1 MLVNAAGERRR
12 DAPGGCFC
20 AFDAGTGARA
30 GGGVLVMIK
39 CVRRDRRDGSQLH
52 AQSKCHSNEA
62 QYSNTQQYSSLMRSA
77 QTTNKQTNKQMSE
90 FSFQAACKTS
100 KSYAEYSAS
109 PTEPAASPNSTYAA
123 YRAGLLS
130 C

>member
-1 MLVNAAGERRR
+1 MACDEDQAILLLMLVNAAGERRR

-62 QYSNTQQYSSLMRSA
+62 QYSNTAIQQPNKKR
-77 QTTNKQTNKQMSE
+77 TNNKQQTNKH
-90 FSFQAACKTS
+90 
-100 KSYAEYSAS
+100 
-109 PTEPAASPNSTYAA
+109 STKHYE
-123 YRAGLLS
+123 
-130 C
+130 

>member
-1 MLVNAAGERRR
+1 MACDEDQAILLLMLVNAAGERRR
-12 DAPGGCFC
+12 DAPGGCCFC

-62 QYSNTQQYSSLMRSA
+62 QYSNTVIQQPNKKRTNNK
-77 QTTNKQTNKQMSE
+77 QPNKQTNKHYE
-90 FSFQAACKTS
+90 
-100 KSYAEYSAS
+100 
-109 PTEPAASPNSTYAA
+109 
-123 YRAGLLS
+123 
-130 C
+130 